1 MGKPCMP
8 VCNPSRN
15 AGSFGQDGLGV
26 LMSGIASETIDGIVL
41 IRLSGEVDLSWSQ
54 QVRKA
59 VLAALEDHPAVGVEL
74 SQVSYIDSSGIAAL
88 VEGFQSARA
97 RGSRFALVAVSDAVR
112 AVLELARLD
121 RVFLIVSDPAG
132 VAAA

>member
-1 MGKPCMP
+1 
-8 VCNPSRN
+8 
-15 AGSFGQDGLGV
+15 
-26 LMSGIASETIDGIVL
+26 MSGIVNETYDGIVL

-54 QVRKA
+54 QVRQA
-59 VLAALEDHPAVGVEL
+59 VLAALEKHPAVGVEL

-97 RGSRFALVAVSDAVR
+97 RGSRFALVAISDAVR

-121 RVFLIVSDPAG
+121 RVFLIVADPGA
-132 VAAA
+132 VAEG